1 MEALNEL
8 KMSAHMDVI
17 WHAMKKGYLLYAVAY
32 VDILDYA
39 ISCYNKSKMINIVE
53 ALFVL
58 LCVGIYATVYWEY
71 GK

>member
-32 VDILDYA
+32 VAILDYA

-53 ALFVL
+53 AL
-58 LCVGIYATVYWEY
+58 
-71 GK
+71 